1 MGIDSRGIRVNT
13 TKHNR
18 PEPAS
23 MKVGS
28 GLLAVVIHFDFAC
41 CCCQRVLS
49 HGLLLL
55 SFSLVGV
62 VVFSFAV
69 VTPDHTVA
77 VLLAAAGHKERA
89 ARDTLISESPWF
101 QAILP
106 FWQPHLIVSIL
117 GFTFRTEIRD
127 CGSPAFPRSPA
138 AFPPGAVCSGWCLP
152 VCPRWITSHIATYI
166 FLFGFPAFY
175 APFQQGKPVIR

>member
-89 ARDTLISESPWF
+89 ARDTLISESP
-101 QAILP
+101 
-106 FWQPHLIVSIL
+106 
-117 GFTFRTEIRD
+117 
-127 CGSPAFPRSPA
+127 
-138 AFPPGAVCSGWCLP
+138 
-152 VCPRWITSHIATYI
+152 
-166 FLFGFPAFY
+166 
-175 APFQQGKPVIR
+175 

>member
-69 VTPDHTVA
+69 VTPDHTVS
-77 VLLAAAGHKERA
+77 VLLAAAGPKERA

-117 GFTFRTEIRD
+117 GFTFRRRYRRISTRF
-127 CGSPAFPRSPA
+127 CCWFSRCSRPAGFCSCWFVLLSRCSPGSRRQPA
-138 AFPPGAVCSGWCLP
+138 AFGVQ
-152 VCPRWITSHIATYI
+152 V
-166 FLFGFPAFY
+166 FLT
-175 APFQQGKPVIR
+175 PFALGQRE

>member
-77 VLLAAAGHKERA
+77 VLLVAAGHKERA

-117 GFTFRTEIRD
+117 GFTFLQTPTSDIGIASGGCQGICWWAYAD
-127 CGSPAFPRSPA
+127 CLCCRFRPCCRCRYLHQP
-138 AFPPGAVCSGWCLP
+138 
-152 VCPRWITSHIATYI
+152 
-166 FLFGFPAFY
+166 
-175 APFQQGKPVIR
+175 

>member
-117 GFTFRTEIRD
+117 GFTFPNTLRQ
-127 CGSPAFPRSPA
+127 SPFPEN
-138 AFPPGAVCSGWCLP
+138 L
-152 VCPRWITSHIATYI
+152 HIFSI
-166 FLFGFPAFY
+166 FLFVLPSCILLPA
-175 APFQQGKPVIR
+175 

>member
-106 FWQPHLIVSIL
+106 FWQPHLIVYIL
-117 GFTFRTEIRD
+117 GFTFQHIYQPTHIRCEPLNNRYNILSEPQTNSSD
-127 CGSPAFPRSPA
+127 PKNHLILCNKLPIWFFHYSFLS
-138 AFPPGAVCSGWCLP
+138 AVS
-152 VCPRWITSHIATYI
+152 
-166 FLFGFPAFY
+166 
-175 APFQQGKPVIR
+175 Q

>member
-77 VLLAAAGHKERA
+77 VLLVAAGHKERA
-89 ARDTLISESPWF
+89 ARDTLISESP
-101 QAILP
+101 
-106 FWQPHLIVSIL
+106 
-117 GFTFRTEIRD
+117 
-127 CGSPAFPRSPA
+127 
-138 AFPPGAVCSGWCLP
+138 
-152 VCPRWITSHIATYI
+152 
-166 FLFGFPAFY
+166 
-175 APFQQGKPVIR
+175 